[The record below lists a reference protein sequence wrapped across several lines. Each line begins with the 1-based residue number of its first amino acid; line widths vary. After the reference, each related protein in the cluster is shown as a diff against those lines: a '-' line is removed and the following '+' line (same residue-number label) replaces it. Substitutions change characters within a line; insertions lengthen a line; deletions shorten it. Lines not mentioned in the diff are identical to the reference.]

1 MKNYLIIIFIT
12 MIKDKKIL
20 ITIPAKLN
28 SRLNFHLLKIR
39 DLGVE
44 TTKAQLIIK
53 LAEIGLNQESK

>member
-1 MKNYLIIIFIT
+1 